1 MRFFE
6 KLFGSSSNSD
16 KNNDYAKATLEF
28 ATSPDIDTSNAI
40 VYTKRE
46 LDFKTKGEYDGP
58 SQIIPSESLTSKPKV
73 NTRLHQD
80 A

>member
-28 ATSPDIDTSNAI
+28 ATSPDIDTSIAI

-46 LDFKTKGEYDGP
+46 VDFKTKGEY
-58 SQIIPSESLTSKPKV
+58 QITPR
-73 NTRLHQD
+73 RLR
-80 A
+80 

>member
-46 LDFKTKGEYDGP
+46 LDFKTKGE
-58 SQIIPSESLTSKPKV
+58 SQITPR
-73 NTRLHQD
+73 RLR
-80 A
+80 

>member
-6 KLFGSSSNSD
+6 KLFGFLSNSD
-16 KNNDYAKATLEF
+16 KNNDYARATFEF
-28 ATSPDIDTSNAI
+28 ATSPDINTSNDI
-40 VYTKRE
+40 VSTRQE

-73 NTRLHQD
+73 NPRLHQG